1 MAKFFLG
8 ANSEKGFY
16 SLYDGFC
23 ADKGD
28 YLHLIKAG
36 PGCGKSGFMRRIG
49 EKAEE
54 LGFDVEYI
62 LCSGD
67 PDSLDGVY
75 FPKLKVGY
83 VDATAPH
90 ALEPRH
96 FGADSDYVNL
106 GQFCSSPPLEDVKK
120 YMTKYKLYY
129 KRAYSLLRGAGE
141 LKNADY
147 PEFIGNT
154 ELLRITQRARNA
166 VNRSLGKAVG
176 SGLVK
181 KRFIHCISC
190 LGEVVL
196 TDAVE
201 VLCKQVYLLDNRF
214 GLAKHYLQAVV
225 DEAAKRKDDIII
237 CPSPLIPKVPE
248 AVIFPAQQVGFI
260 SSDIYSTDIPYR
272 HVRLDA
278 LVPSDKYKS
287 YKAEIKKTE
296 KIYGCIIESA
306 CSNLAEAKRWHDEL
320 ENVYKPYIDFAAL
333 DEFTKEE
340 IKKLFA

>member
-16 SLYDGFC
+16 SLYDDFC

-67 PDSLDGVY
+67 PDSLDGIY
-75 FPKLKVGY
+75 IPKLKVGY
-83 VDATAPH
+83 ADATAPH

-96 FGADSDYVNL
+96 FSADSDYVNL
-106 GQFCSSPPLEDVKK
+106 GQFCSSPPLEDVEK

-129 KRAYSLLRGAGE
+129 KRAYSLLHGAGA
-141 LKNADY
+141 LKSADY

-154 ELLRITQRARNA
+154 ELIRVKQRARNA
-166 VNRSLGKAVG
+166 VNRSLGNAVG

-196 TDAVE
+196 TDTVDA
-201 VLCKQVYLLDNRF
+201 LCKQVYLLDNRF

-237 CPSPLIPKVPE
+237 CPSPLLPTVPE

-278 LVPSDKYKS
+278 LIPSDKYRAFKS
-287 YKAEIKKTE
+287 EIKKAE
-296 KIYGCIIESA
+296 KIYDCIIESA

-320 ENVYKPYIDFAAL
+320 ENVYKPYIDFTAL
-333 DEFTKEE
+333 DEFTDKE